1 MKGTTLPKAHK
12 NTDRE
17 ESEGP
22 CLPHG
27 ASGGQLDWS
36 TIQRRR
42 RGIRRRMQEE
52 KEILSPL

>member
-42 RGIRRRMQEE
+42 MQEE